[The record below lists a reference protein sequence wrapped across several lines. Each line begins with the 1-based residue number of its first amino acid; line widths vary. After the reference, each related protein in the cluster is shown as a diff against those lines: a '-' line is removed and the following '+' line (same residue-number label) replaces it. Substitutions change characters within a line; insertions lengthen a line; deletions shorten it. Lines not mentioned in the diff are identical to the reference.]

1 MCFYM
6 IHMMAVFVLPG
17 VQVAFTLASRGPT
30 TCESNYSPGGGE
42 LACYNLGFPNIESQY
57 VLRL

>member
-1 MCFYM
+1 M